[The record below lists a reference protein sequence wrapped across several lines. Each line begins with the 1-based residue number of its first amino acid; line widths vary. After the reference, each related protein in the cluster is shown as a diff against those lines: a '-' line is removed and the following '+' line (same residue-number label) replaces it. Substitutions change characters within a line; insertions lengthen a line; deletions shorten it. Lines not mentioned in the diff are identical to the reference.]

1 VDLGTEAD
9 FSDLEHILAWELSRV
24 YSLFASTDDW
34 DDQLKGTELGWL
46 GSFRILRIYLTTSAP
61 NAPR

>member
-1 VDLGTEAD
+1 MDLGTEAD

-34 DDQLKGTELGWL
+34 DNQLEGTESGWP
-46 GSFRILRIYLTTSAP
+46 GFFRILRIYLTTSAA
-61 NAPR
+61 NASR